1 MEKTNL
7 GNVVLQGGYEVRS
20 TSSDSL
26 SGATLLPVDALDC
39 HSNVSPAVISPRCGD
54 SVALN
59 NFRNYQNRVASPTV
73 DRTPSPNILD
83 LLNGSTHGGG
93 SRVGKQRREL
103 SESDG
108 EKEVADISDEK
119 MREDLEVGNVSVE
132 LLRRICDE
140 VVTGQVVLSTTPPTA
155 HRLPDV
161 NELLTLSDENIA
173 DPAEA
178 EPENSFNEL
187 FNRNLQVSSGSGSQ
201 NRPRSYDE
209 EFRKNDGHGDKP
221 FEESLPVDVGGKDAA
236 LKDGDRKKVAVQLD
250 APDKYSEDSN
260 KVGLGGGD
268 AEEKVKSRTGHD
280 LLTENSASQF
290 PDGPVSRKLI
300 LDKIETEKRR
310 GRRRRSGSGARLTGL
325 TSEEF
330 DELYRLPTEHLR
342 KDRQGGGE
350 RNSRSTAPTDRNH
363 HHHRHRHHSH
373 DSYAAGG
380 RHALTDDD
388 WAYRGD
394 VEGACGGVD
403 YYCYDDMM
411 MAHPTGI
418 DFDIDSSPPHPT
430 RRPIDLS
437 TGVGTLPLDDFI
449 DSSLADSSVPRRRY
463 GVVVRDNSSS
473 PESPASLQSGAR
485 PKKSPK
491 KHRAL

>member
-1 MEKTNL
+1 MS
-7 GNVVLQGGYEVRS
+7 VLQASGEVRS
-20 TSSDSL
+20 SSSDSL
-26 SGATLLPVDALDC
+26 SGATLSPVDALDY
-39 HSNVSPAVISPRCGD
+39 HSNVSPASSGPRCGD
-54 SVALN
+54 DVALK
-59 NFRNYQNRVASPTV
+59 NFRNYQNRVSSPTV

-83 LLNGSTHGGG
+83 LLGGSNHGGG

-108 EKEVADISDEK
+108 EKDVADISDEK

-140 VVTGQVVLSTTPPTA
+140 VVTGQVVLSTTPPMA

-161 NELLTLSDENIA
+161 DELLAVPDENILVPT
-173 DPAEA
+173 DA
-178 EPENSFNEL
+178 EPDESFNEL
-187 FNRNLQVSSGSGSQ
+187 FNRNLQVSNHSAE
-201 NRPRSYDE
+201 NRLRVYDE
-209 EFRKNDGHGDKP
+209 QFLGNDGHGDKP
-221 FEESLPVDVGGKDAA
+221 SDDSSPIDSAGKVQSF
-236 LKDGDRKKVAVQLD
+236 KDGDWKKTTGHLG
-250 APDKYSEDSN
+250 PHDKYSEDSN
-260 KVGLGGGD
+260 KLGLGGGD
-268 AEEKVKSRTGHD
+268 VEEKTKSGTG
-280 LLTENSASQF
+280 LGFPTENTASRV
-290 PDGPVSRKLI
+290 DGPVSRKLI
-300 LDKIETEKRR
+300 LDKIETEKRC
-310 GRRRRSGSGARLTGL
+310 GRRRRSGSGARMTGL

-342 KDRQGGGE
+342 KERQGGGE
-350 RNSRSTAPTDRNH
+350 RNSRSTAPSDRNH

-394 VEGACGGVD
+394 VEGACGGAD

-411 MAHPTGI
+411 MSHATGI
-418 DFDIDSSPPHPT
+418 EFDIDSHPLCPT
-430 RRPIDLS
+430 RRPLDLS
-437 TGVGTLPLDDFI
+437 ATVGTSQFDDFI
-449 DSSLADSSVPRRRY
+449 DTSPSDVAVSRRRC
-463 GVVVRDNSSS
+463 GVVTRDNSSS

>member
-1 MEKTNL
+1 
-7 GNVVLQGGYEVRS
+7 VLQAGYELRS
-20 TSSDSL
+20 SSSESL
-26 SGATLLPVDALDC
+26 SGSTLLPTDALDY
-39 HSNVSPAVISPRCGD
+39 HSNVSPAVGGPRCGD
-54 SVALN
+54 DVALK

-73 DRTPSPNILD
+73 DRTPSSHILD
-83 LLNGSTHGGG
+83 LLDGSTHAAGC
-93 SRVGKQRREL
+93 RVGKQRREL

-108 EKEVADISDEK
+108 EKDVADISDEK

-140 VVTGQVVLSTTPPTA
+140 VVTGQVILSTTPPTA

-161 NELLTLSDENIA
+161 NELLPEADENISVQTA
-173 DPAEA
+173 AEQ
-178 EPENSFNEL
+178 EDSFNEM
-187 FNRNLQVSSGSGSQ
+187 FNRNLQLSSYSDQ
-201 NRPRSYDE
+201 NPPRSYDE
-209 EFRKNDGHGDKP
+209 QFLKNADHSDGPLKDSLSVDVDGKDSAFNDGDWKKTNAPFGTHDK
-221 FEESLPVDVGGKDAA
+221 F
-236 LKDGDRKKVAVQLD
+236 
-250 APDKYSEDSN
+250 SEDSN
-260 KVGLGGGD
+260 KLGFGGGD
-268 AEEKVKSRTGHD
+268 AEEKMKSGTGQDSRT
-280 LLTENSASQF
+280 ENTASQF
-290 PDGPVSRKLI
+290 ADGPVSRKLI

-310 GRRRRSGSGARLTGL
+310 GRRRRSGSGARMTGL

-342 KDRQGGGE
+342 KERQGGGE

-388 WAYRGD
+388 WSYRAD
-394 VEGACGGVD
+394 VEGACGGGAD

-411 MAHPTGI
+411 MTHATGI
-418 DFDIDSSPPHPT
+418 EFDIDSAPPHPT
-430 RRPIDLS
+430 RRPLDLS
-437 TGVGTLPLDDFI
+437 SGVGTLQFDDFI
-449 DSSLADSSVPRRRY
+449 DTSLGDAGFPRRRY
-463 GVVVRDNSSS
+463 GVVTRDNSSS
-473 PESPASLQSGAR
+473 PESPACLQSGAR

>member
-1 MEKTNL
+1 M
-7 GNVVLQGGYEVRS
+7 S
-20 TSSDSL
+20 PDSL
-26 SGATLLPVDALDC
+26 DY
-39 HSNVSPAVISPRCGD
+39 HSNVSTAVGSSRRGD
-54 SVALN
+54 DVALK
-59 NFRNYQNRVASPTV
+59 NFRNYQNRVSSPTV
-73 DRTPSPNILD
+73 DRRTPSPNILD
-83 LLNGSTHGGG
+83 LLDGSTHVGG
-93 SRVGKQRREL
+93 SRFGKQHREP

-119 MREDLEVGNVSVE
+119 MMEDLEVGNVSVE

-161 NELLTLSDENIA
+161 NEVLTVADENISILPA
-173 DPAEA
+173 TDPGE
-178 EPENSFNEL
+178 SFNEL
-187 FNRNLQVSSGSGSQ
+187 FNRNLQVSHHAAENQPGIL
-201 NRPRSYDE
+201 E
-209 EFRKNDGHGDKP
+209 ERFPKKADKP
-221 FEESLPVDVGGKDAA
+221 SEDSSPVDVAGKDAA
-236 LKDGDRKKVAVQLD
+236 PKDADWKKTVPQA
-250 APDKYSEDSN
+250 DKYAEDSN
-260 KVGLGGGD
+260 KLGLGGGGD
-268 AEEKVKSRTGHD
+268 AKEKTKTGAGVD
-280 LLTENSASQF
+280 RLTGNTTASEV
-290 PDGPVSRKLI
+290 PHGPVSRKLI

-342 KDRQGGGE
+342 KDGQGGGE
-350 RNSRSTAPTDRNH
+350 RNSRSTAPTDRSY

-373 DSYAAGG
+373 DSYAGGG

-394 VEGACGGVD
+394 AEGACGGTD

-411 MAHPTGI
+411 MSHTTGLEFDADSTPAHT
-418 DFDIDSSPPHPT
+418 T
-430 RRPIDLS
+430 RRPVDFS
-437 TGVGTLPLDDFI
+437 AGVGALQLDEFLDTSPP
-449 DSSLADSSVPRRRY
+449 DVGLPRRCY
-463 GVVVRDNSSS
+463 GVVARDNSSS

>member
-1 MEKTNL
+1 MRKAE
-7 GNVVLQGGYEVRS
+7 VYFWMVMLQSGSEVRS
-20 TSSDSL
+20 LSSDSL
-26 SGATLLPVDALDC
+26 SGSTLLPVDVLNC
-39 HSNVSPAVISPRCGD
+39 HSNVSSAGTAPRCGD
-54 SVALN
+54 DVALK
-59 NFRNYQNRVASPTV
+59 NFRNYQNRVSSPTI
-73 DRTPSPNILD
+73 DRRTPSPNILD
-83 LLNGSTHGGG
+83 LLGGSTHGGG

-108 EKEVADISDEK
+108 EKDVADISDEK

-140 VVTGQVVLSTTPPTA
+140 VVTGQVVLSTTPPMA

-161 NELLTLSDENIA
+161 DELLAVPDENVSVPPES
-173 DPAEA
+173 DPDD
-178 EPENSFNEL
+178 SFNEL
-187 FNRNLQVSSGSGSQ
+187 FNRNLQVSNHGAQ
-201 NRPRSYDE
+201 NRQQIYDAD
-209 EFRKNDGHGDKP
+209 FPGNNGYGDKP
-221 FEESLPVDVGGKDAA
+221 LNDSSSVDSAG
-236 LKDGDRKKVAVQLD
+236 KDGDWKKTSEQLGI
-250 APDKYSEDSN
+250 PDKFSEDSN
-260 KVGLGGGD
+260 KVGSGSGD
-268 AEEKVKSRTGHD
+268 AGEKTKSGTG
-280 LLTENSASQF
+280 LGFPTENTAS
-290 PDGPVSRKLI
+290 PSTGGPISRKLI
-300 LDKIETEKRR
+300 LDKIETEKRC
-310 GRRRRSGSGARLTGL
+310 GRRRRSGSGARMTGL

-342 KDRQGGGE
+342 KERQGAGE
-350 RNSRSTAPTDRNH
+350 RNSRSTAPGDRNH

-394 VEGACGGVD
+394 VEGACGGSD

-411 MAHPTGI
+411 MSHAAAI
-418 DFDIDSSPPHPT
+418 DIDIDSHPPYPS
-430 RRPIDLS
+430 RRPLDLS
-437 TGVGTLPLDDFI
+437 ATVGPSQFEDFI
-449 DSSLADSSVPRRRY
+449 DTSPSDVAVSRQRC
-463 GVVVRDNSSS
+463 GVVARDNSSS